1 MLMDLP
7 RGTKSVG
14 WGRGQTE
21 FRGHQSGN
29 FLDTSEKKTRRV
41 TKMQILL
48 VMQNTWDSQQWIMTM
63 IHESESHNLTSHA
76 LASQKFERPA
86 RAGTFSV
93 KVKVSHSLIRQSGKS
108 FRL

>member
-21 FRGHQSGN
+21 FGGHQSGN

-63 IHESESHNLTSHA
+63 IHESES
-76 LASQKFERPA
+76 
-86 RAGTFSV
+86 
-93 KVKVSHSLIRQSGKS
+93 
-108 FRL
+108 

>member
-1 MLMDLP
+1 MDLP

-21 FRGHQSGN
+21 FGGHQSGN

-63 IHESESHNLTSHA
+63 IHESESHNL
-76 LASQKFERPA
+76 
-86 RAGTFSV
+86 SV
-93 KVKVSHSLIRQSGKS
+93 KVKVSHFLIRQSGKS
-108 FRL
+108 FSLNLNII